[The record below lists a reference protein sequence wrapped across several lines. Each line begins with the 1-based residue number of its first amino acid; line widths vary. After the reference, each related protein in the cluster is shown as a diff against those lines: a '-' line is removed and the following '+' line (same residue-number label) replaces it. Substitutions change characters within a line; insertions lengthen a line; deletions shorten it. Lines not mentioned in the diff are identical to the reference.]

1 MQNAV
6 NFFLGNVLVEVRGS
20 YPERFFNLCARNGIE
35 FWDMSVVEIGVF
47 RIRMTVAN
55 FKRLPRVAK
64 KAMCRVHIIEKSGLP
79 FFTNQFRKRAAL
91 VTGCAIFCVVAWVF
105 TSFVWVID
113 IDGFA
118 DLDTAKLKTAL
129 KESGLGV
136 GTYAPSV
143 NLSDLK
149 NNILIDM
156 PELSYISVNFSGSHA
171 LVTARKRTL
180 PPDILPEDVACDIIA
195 DKDGIIYDIT
205 VKSGTP
211 EVVRGETVTKGQILA
226 SGYMTGRAG
235 ATVMTH
241 ADAEI
246 TARTWYRKMA
256 RMQKEYSEKVYTG
269 KEKNTYTILLF
280 GNRIKL
286 YINSGISYAKCDK
299 IIKKTDLTLFGRMK
313 LPLSLERATYR
324 EYEIQPA
331 RMSDEEA
338 YNYLSEGLHRA
349 VNISDGAEIV
359 NSDFK
364 TSSDE
369 KFAYASITAEC
380 IEKIGEKREML
391 RDG

>member
-35 FWDMSVVEIGVF
+35 FWDMSIVEIGVF

-55 FKRLPRVAK
+55 FKRLPPVAK

-79 FFTNQFRKRAAL
+79 FFTNKFRKRVAL
-91 VTGCAIFCVVAWVF
+91 VAGCAVFCIVAWVF

-143 NLSDLK
+143 NLADLK
-149 NNILIDM
+149 NNVLIDM

-180 PPDILPEDVACDIIA
+180 PPDILPEDVPCDIIA

-211 EVVRGETVTKGQILA
+211 EVVRGDTVTRGQILA
-226 SGYMTGRAG
+226 SGYITGRAG

-246 TARTWYRKMA
+246 TARTWQRKTA
-256 RMQKEYSEKVYTG
+256 RMQKEYNEKVYTG
-269 KEKNTYTILLF
+269 KEKNRYTILLF

-299 IIKKTDLTLFGRMK
+299 IIKKTDLTLLGRMK

-324 EYEIQPA
+324 EYETQPA

-338 YNYLSEGLHRA
+338 YNYLSEGLHRT

-380 IEKIGEKREML
+380 IEKIGKKREML
-391 RDG
+391 KDG